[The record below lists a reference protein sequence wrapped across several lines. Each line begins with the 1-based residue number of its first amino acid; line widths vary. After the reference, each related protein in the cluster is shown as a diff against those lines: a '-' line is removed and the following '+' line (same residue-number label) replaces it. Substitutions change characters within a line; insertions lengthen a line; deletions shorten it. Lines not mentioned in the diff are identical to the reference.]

1 MKKKNNVTSIWEWK
15 FKKRLFSM
23 KTVVVIS
30 FWILVLFLFSGCASV
45 TSLGPAYSDRNS
57 SSVTT
62 GVVTAAVS
70 NALVPV
76 PGGALSAGLIAGGA
90 MYMMCSSSDEPHC
103 KAPEKTTTEKFLCW
117 FQYTDNMIMKERYN
131 ENCR

>member
-1 MKKKNNVTSIWEWK
+1 MKKPKLSNRNSI
-15 FKKRLFSM
+15 LLLALILIY
-23 KTVVVIS
+23 TVVVIG
-30 FWILVLFLFSGCASV
+30 LSGCASV

-103 KAPEKTTTEKFLCW
+103 KAPEKTNKFLCW

>member
-1 MKKKNNVTSIWEWK
+1 MKKPKLSNKNSI
-15 FKKRLFSM
+15 LLVALILIY
-23 KTVVVIS
+23 TVVVIS
-30 FWILVLFLFSGCASV
+30 LSGCASV
-45 TSLGPAYSDRNS
+45 TYNAAYSDRNS
-57 SSVTT
+57 SAVTT

-103 KAPEKTTTEKFLCW
+103 KPPEKTNKFICW
-117 FQYTDNMIMKERYN
+117 FKYTDNMIMKERYN

>member
-1 MKKKNNVTSIWEWK
+1 MKPKLSNKNSI
-15 FKKRLFSM
+15 LLLALILIY
-23 KTVVVIS
+23 TVVVIG
-30 FWILVLFLFSGCASV
+30 ISGCATV
-45 TSLGPAYSDRNS
+45 LDRNS

-62 GVVTAAVS
+62 GVVTAVVS

-103 KAPEKTTTEKFLCW
+103 KAPEKTTTRGNN
-117 FQYTDNMIMKERYN
+117 DR
-131 ENCR
+131 

>member
-1 MKKKNNVTSIWEWK
+1 MKKPKLSNRNSI
-15 FKKRLFSM
+15 LLLALILIY
-23 KTVVVIS
+23 TVVVIG
-30 FWILVLFLFSGCASV
+30 LSGCASV

-62 GVVTAAVS
+62 GVVKAVVS

>member
-30 FWILVLFLFSGCASV
+30 FWILVIFLFSGCASV
-45 TSLGPAYSDRNS
+45 TYNAAYSDRNS
-57 SSVTT
+57 SAVTT

-103 KAPEKTTTEKFLCW
+103 KPPEKTNKFLCW

>member
-1 MKKKNNVTSIWEWK
+1 MKKPKLSNRNSI
-15 FKKRLFSM
+15 LLLALILIY
-23 KTVVVIS
+23 TVVVIG
-30 FWILVLFLFSGCASV
+30 LSGCASV